1 MNPLNNVSTF
11 NSLMNSSENDFNYS
25 YTIADAVDWAEF
37 VEMVNEDDTIYQ
49 EDE

>member
-11 NSLMNSSENDFNYS
+11 NVFMNDSEQDFNYS

-37 VEMVNEDDTIYQ
+37 VEMVNDVDIEH
-49 EDE
+49 EEE